1 MNNLQNSIS
10 RVTLW
15 LAVACF
21 VCGSSSH
28 YSVCGA
34 QNLDEPRVAST
45 NVPAYPPLARAAC
58 VQGRVAVV
66 VNLDQDGKV
75 TKVETVFGHPLLR
88 PAAEATARRWTF
100 ESTKDGSIQRRQVI
114 KFNFRI
120 LPFEA
125 SSKKVRNT
133 FLTPTDVE
141 VRSYPAEPSC
151 DDCSPRRQRELR
163 KGGCPESR

>member
-1 MNNLQNSIS
+1 MQNSVS
-10 RVTLW
+10 RVTLC

-21 VCGSSSH
+21 VSGSSSH
-28 YSVCGA
+28 HLVCEA
-34 QNLDEPRVAST
+34 QTRDEPRVAST
-45 NVPAYPPLARAAC
+45 SIPAYPPLARAAC

-66 VNLDQDGKV
+66 VNVDQDGKV
-75 TKVETVFGHPLLR
+75 TNVETLFGHTLLR
-88 PAAEATARRWTF
+88 PAAEAAARLWMF
-100 ESTKDGSIQRRQVI
+100 ESAKNGSIQRRQVI
-114 KFNFRI
+114 KFIFRI

-125 SSKKVRNT
+125 TSKKVRPT